1 MFSDCNQ
8 SQSSSPRLPES
19 RLEKLERLKR
29 VLPDLDLHVDFER
42 LADEIE
48 PSVAPRRI
56 SKSTKMGRPGY
67 PIVLM
72 LKMVILQQLYHLS
85 DEEIEFQCLDRLTFQ
100 RFLGLNFEQNIP
112 DAKTLWSFKEKLNKH
127 HLGET
132 LFLKFEQQLHQ
143 QGYIPR
149 GGQLVDATLIPVP
162 IQRNSKVENMQI
174 KQGKTPEHWSENKRR
189 QKDTDARWTKKNN
202 QSYYGYKESVNADK
216 KYKLIRKVH
225 ISTASEHDSQHA
237 EFLLDPR
244 NTSRDWFADSA
255 YTGESIETLLG
266 KTKMRPR
273 IQRKGTKGKPLS
285 ECQKRRNHTLAK
297 SRCRVEHIFAGFKSM
312 GGKMIRTIGLSRAKL
327 QLNLKSTAYNML
339 RLCSLKRVGT
349 RPF

>member
-1 MFSDCNQ
+1 M
-8 SQSSSPRLPES
+8 
-19 RLEKLERLKR
+19 
-29 VLPDLDLHVDFER
+29 
-42 LADEIE
+42 
-48 PSVAPRRI
+48 
-56 SKSTKMGRPGY
+56 
-67 PIVLM
+67 
-72 LKMVILQQLYHLS
+72 
-85 DEEIEFQCLDRLTFQ
+85 
-100 RFLGLNFEQNIP
+100 
-112 DAKTLWSFKEKLNKH
+112 
-127 HLGET
+127 
-132 LFLKFEQQLHQ
+132 
-143 QGYIPR
+143 
-149 GGQLVDATLIPVP
+149 
-162 IQRNSKVENMQI
+162 
-174 KQGKTPEHWSENKRR
+174 
-189 QKDTDARWTKKNN
+189 
-202 QSYYGYKESVNADK
+202 NADK

-266 KTKMRPR
+266 KTKRRPR